1 MEINGIFGLI
11 ILLLAIFAILKIAQS
26 PESTGIK
33 ALWILLVLVLPLLGL
48 VIWYFAGP
56 GDKSFKL
63 SRLTLRCG
71 DRICRPGF

>member
-11 ILLLAIFAILKIAQS
+11 ILLVDIFVVLKIAQS
-26 PESTGIK
+26 SESTGMK

-48 VIWYFAGP
+48 LIWYFAGP

-63 SRLTLRCG
+63 
-71 DRICRPGF
+71 